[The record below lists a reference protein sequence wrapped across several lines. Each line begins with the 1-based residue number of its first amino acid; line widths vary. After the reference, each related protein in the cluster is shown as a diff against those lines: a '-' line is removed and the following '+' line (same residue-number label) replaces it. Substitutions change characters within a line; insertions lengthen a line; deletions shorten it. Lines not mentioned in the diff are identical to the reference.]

1 MTRQH
6 GGAAAAA
13 LILVLSLAVAAAS
26 AAVWVQA
33 TQGDVTAD
41 AFSAA
46 LAQCG
51 WCLAVHAGGPL
62 LLGIV
67 AAVVAGMRPTA
78 AGGDAAPP
86 KKARAAQKAAE
97 PVAPPAPPS
106 SDAAL
111 RLLALLQQEGRLVD
125 FLLEDIAAY
134 DDAQV
139 GAAVRS
145 IHAGCRAVLDE
156 RVALERILEGE
167 DGATVAVPEGFDAA
181 AIRVTGNVA
190 GKPPFRGTLQHNGWR
205 VVRINLPES
214 STDARIVA
222 PAEVEVP

>member
-6 GGAAAAA
+6 GGAGAAA
-13 LILVLSLAVAAAS
+13 LILVLTVVVAAAS
-26 AAVWVQA
+26 AVVMVQV
-33 TQGDVTAD
+33 TQGDLSTET
-41 AFSAA
+41 FSTA

-51 WCLAVHAGGPL
+51 WCFAVLFGGPL

-67 AAVVAGMRPTA
+67 AAMLAGMPPQ
-78 AGGDAAPP
+78 GDAAAESRP
-86 KKARAAQKAAE
+86 KKSKAAE
-97 PVAPPAPPS
+97 KASVAAPPPPPT
-106 SDAAL
+106 DAAL

-134 DDAQV
+134 DDAQI

-145 IHAGCRAVLDE
+145 IHAGCRGVLEE
-156 RVALERILEGE
+156 RVQLERILEGD
-167 DGATVAVPEGFDAA
+167 DGASVAVPADFDAA

-190 GKPPFRGTLQHNGWR
+190 GKPPFHGTLQHNGWR
-205 VVRINLPES
+205 AVKITLPES
-214 STDARIVA
+214 STDPRIVA

>member
-1 MTRQH
+1 MNRQS
-6 GGAAAAA
+6 GGIGAAV
-13 LILVLSLAVAAAS
+13 LILLLTIGVVGAS
-26 AAVWVQA
+26 AAVLVQSA
-33 TQGDVTAD
+33 KGVISTE

-46 LAQCG
+46 IQECG
-51 WCLAVHAGGPL
+51 TCFAVLLGGPM

-67 AAVVAGMRPTA
+67 GAMVAGAGAGGGARAKSAPTA
-78 AGGDAAPP
+78 ATEE
-86 KKARAAQKAAE
+86 AAE
-97 PVAPPAPPS
+97 VAPAKPT

-125 FLLEDIAAY
+125 FLLEDIGPY

-156 RVALERILEGE
+156 RVQLERILAGE
-167 DGATVAVPEGFDAA
+167 DGATVDVPAGFDAA

-190 GKPPFRGTLQHNGWR
+190 GAPPFRGTLQHSGWR
-205 VVRINLPES
+205 AVKISLPES
-214 STDARIVA
+214 STDASVVA